1 MVSRTGN
8 CIRNVWWADIWWL
21 KVDRIIGW
29 HGSVDGS
36 DDFVPPV
43 ARGCSKFHSF
53 ESEIIDFLVA
63 TCYWLVEGI
72 YLVLTRLLWSLIENR
87 CETGRNILVATTRLV
102 SSWNIISDRL
112 IRWLNRGIWQI
123 WILSFPS
130 DFNTFD
136 IFLKMVMFGYYS
148 IINASI
154 RYKMYMHLFI
164 LYILI
169 FKVLVT
175 YRSTNIFIILTFK

>member
-21 KVDRIIGW
+21 KVDQIIGW

-87 CETGRNILVATTRLV
+87 CVKRGEIFSLLRHVSCHREISFLIVWFDDWIAVFDRFEFFRFLVILTRSIFFWKWLCLV
-102 SSWNIISDRL
+102 
-112 IRWLNRGIWQI
+112 
-123 WILSFPS
+123 
-130 DFNTFD
+130 
-136 IFLKMVMFGYYS
+136 
-148 IINASI
+148 
-154 RYKMYMHLFI
+154 
-164 LYILI
+164 
-169 FKVLVT
+169 
-175 YRSTNIFIILTFK
+175 IIL